1 MARLLRREKLAET
14 WPIHYEDVPCAP
26 FYGAPFKNAE
36 YRESVY
42 VGYRYY
48 DSAKVPVRF
57 PFGYGLSYTTFSYE
71 GLSVQENEVSC
82 KIRNTGAFPGA
93 EIVQLYI
100 APVTKGIFRPSRELR
115 RFAKVRL
122 KPGEA
127 KEVKFTLDERCFAIW
142 DQGFVVPQGEYEIE
156 IGSSV
161 EDIRL
166 RERIHRRGEAVEVPK
181 WQEGSWYENLQG
193 MPKVEE
199 WEKLLGR
206 KSAGQQ
212 APNKGL
218 FYHGKYDPGNGRPP
232 AP

>member
-1 MARLLRREKLAET
+1 MADLLLGKASPEGKLAET

-115 RFAKVRL
+115 RFAKG
-122 KPGEA
+122 KA
-127 KEVKFTLDERCFAIW
+127 KAL
-142 DQGFVVPQGEYEIE
+142 
-156 IGSSV
+156 
-161 EDIRL
+161 
-166 RERIHRRGEAVEVPK
+166 
-181 WQEGSWYENLQG
+181 
-193 MPKVEE
+193 
-199 WEKLLGR
+199 EKQR
-206 KSAGQQ
+206 K
-212 APNKGL
+212 
-218 FYHGKYDPGNGRPP
+218 
-232 AP
+232 